1 MRRYWWKILSI
12 VLLLY
17 NFIAGLTVKLPEQV
31 AFEDSNMYESMRNF
45 FFHVPMWFSQFSL
58 LSISLVYSI
67 IYLRKPKLDS
77 DFNADEFARTG
88 TLMGCLGLLTGM
100 IWAKYTWGAW
110 WSNDPKQTGAAIA
123 VLIYFAYFILRNSIT
138 DIDKRG
144 RVAAV
149 YNIFAYF
156 IYIPLIFILPRMVE
170 SLHPGGKGD
179 EGNPGLS
186 GASLDPAMRAIF
198 WPGVLGWTLLGVWIS
213 TLRFRVRVLEEKKQV
228 A

>member
-31 AFEDSNMYESMRNF
+31 AFEESNMYESMRNF
-45 FFHVPMWFSQFSL
+45 FFHVPMWFSQFAL
-58 LSISLVYSI
+58 ISISLVYSI

-77 DFNADEFARTG
+77 DFNAVEFARTG
-88 TLMGCLGLLTGM
+88 TYMGCLGLVTGM
-100 IWAKYTWGAW
+100 IWAKYTWGTW

-123 VLIYFAYFILRNSIT
+123 ILIYFAYFILRNSIT

-186 GASLDPAMRAIF
+186 GASLDSGMRAIF

-213 TLRFRVRVLEEKKQV
+213 TLRFRVRVLEEKNQV
-228 A
+228 V